1 MPRTIRKRQ
10 LRNKKSRK
18 QRGGNYTDAQKRE
31 IEKIQEKINASIK
44 ELLTALGNPEPQK
57 PSVFNFSGNS
67 KVSPENN
74 ENNDNNNNTSA
85 SVNNNTTLDKKNN
98 NGENVEIPTNN
109 NELDKTVEYKETKK
123 REHTNQQPVSG
134 NTVIGV

>member
-44 ELLTALGNPEPQK
+44 ELLTALGNPEPQ

-74 ENNDNNNNTSA
+74 ENNENNDNNDNNNNTSA

-109 NELDKTVEYKETKK
+109 NDTKSELDKHVEYKETIK
-123 REHTNQQPVSG
+123 R
-134 NTVIGV
+134 